1 MTESRINDYEEQI
14 AMAERELVC
23 IHHHRALPT
32 QPLTH
37 PTPLLYDS
45 RPTVRKQCPQSLRR
59 SLTCG
64 TSWTCT
70 QRVSLSTPC

>member
-32 QPLTH
+32 QPLSLTH
-37 PTPLLYDS
+37 PSPLPL
-45 RPTVRKQCPQSLRR
+45 
-59 SLTCG
+59 
-64 TSWTCT
+64 
-70 QRVSLSTPC
+70 